1 MTDLLTQ
8 LRWQDAVDITL
19 IAVVVYWIILR
30 IRGTRAV
37 QMLIGLVI
45 LFATYLIS
53 QIFELYTLNWVLDN
67 FLTSILLIIVI
78 LFQNDIRRALTEV
91 GRGPFFGLKTRATYG
106 LMLEELTRATSR
118 LADRRVGALIELER
132 EVGLNDYMEA
142 GTTIDAAVSK
152 ELIESIFLPTAPMH
166 DGALVVRGGR
176 IAAAGCILPLT
187 TNPNVT
193 KALGTR
199 HRAAIGIT
207 EETDAVVVVVSEE
220 EGTASLVRGGHITR
234 NLDAAALRVALQQLF
249 THEMGWQEA

>member
-118 LADRRVGALIELER
+118 LADRRVGALIVLER

>member
-19 IAVVVYWIILR
+19 IAVAVYWIILR

-37 QMLIGLVI
+37 QMLIGLVAV
-45 LFATYLIS
+45 FGTYLVS
-53 QIFELYTLNWVLDN
+53 QVFELYTLNWVLDN
-67 FLTSILLIIVI
+67 FLTSILLVIVV

-91 GRGPFFGLKTRATYG
+91 GRGPFFGLKPRTTYSV
-106 LMLEELTRATSR
+106 MLDELTRATAR
-118 LADRRVGALIELER
+118 LAHRRIGALIVLER

-142 GTTIDAAVSK
+142 GTTVDAVVSR

-166 DGALVVRGGR
+166 DGALVIRQGR
-176 IAAAGCILPLT
+176 VAAAGCILPLT

-199 HRAAIGIT
+199 HRAAIGLT
-207 EETDAVVVVVSEE
+207 EETDAVVVVISEE
-220 EGTASLVRGGHITR
+220 EGTASLVRAGHITR
-234 NLDAAALRVALQQLF
+234 NLDTEALRVALQQLF
-249 THEMGWQEA
+249 THEMDWQ